1 MNVHKPEVNLAKY
14 RDWKQGLSK
23 NHHLTCSISF
33 VWSVQKP
40 KCKNNILLLS
50 YVQDYCC
57 VSQNN
62 IKHAHSVKKKRRVW
76 ILYRLNKQ
84 DISC

>member
-23 NHHLTCSISF
+23 NHPLTCSISF

-50 YVQDYCC
+50 YVQDYCS

-62 IKHAHSVKKKRRVW
+62 IKHAHSVKKRDVFGF
-76 ILYRLNKQ
+76 YT
-84 DISC
+84 D